1 MAEDVSKTD
10 RETTVALM
18 DERRLFR
25 PLPELVVNANID
37 PNHYET
43 AVKKGTQ
50 DLEGFWEEAAQ
61 ELDWFRKWDRVL
73 DRTDAPFY
81 KWFVNAKTNIAYN
94 ALDRHVKTHRKN
106 KVAIIFESEAGVRA
120 RMTYYDLYRYS
131 NMFANAL
138 TALGVTKGD
147 RVTVYLPNIPHM
159 AITMLAC
166 AKIGAIHSVVYA
178 GFSGMALRERTNDAG
193 AKVIITVDG
202 FHRNGKVIK
211 LKDAVDE
218 AMVHCPTVETVVV
231 IKWADIPVDMTDG
244 RYVWY
249 EDVVEGESTHFET
262 VPMDAEAPLFILYT
276 SGTTGK
282 PKGIVH
288 VHGGYQVG
296 INRTLN
302 WVFDIKETDI
312 FWCAADPGWI
322 TGHSYIVY
330 GPLIAGTT
338 TVMYEGH
345 PLYPT
350 PDRMW
355 KIVQKYGVNIVYTA
369 PTTIRML
376 MRFGAHHP
384 KKYDLSTLRLLGSVG
399 EPINPEAW
407 LWYYENV
414 GSERCPIMDTW
425 WQTETGMFMI
435 TPVPCSV
442 LKPGSAYKPFPG
454 LQVDVVDA
462 KGEAVTPDKGGFL
475 VIKEPWPAM
484 ARTLYKDPEKY
495 KEVYWSKIPGVYFTG
510 DIATKDKDGY
520 FWLQGRSDDV
530 LSIAGHRI
538 GTAEIESSLV
548 SHKWVAEAA
557 AIGVPDKIRGEV
569 AKLFVTLKKGVDED
583 EDFLMNELKNHVR
596 KTMGPLVIIRDISFR
611 DKLPKTRSGK
621 IMRRVLKAEE
631 LGLKPGDLTT
641 LED

>member
-37 PNHYET
+37 PNHYEA

-510 DIATKDKDGY
+510 DMATKDKDGY